1 MSVVSFQKLQEL
13 LGSSP
18 SDRCVYDEAIERWIK
33 EVSFHRPP
41 GTTVTVCNITLDNG
55 YNVRGEAACVDAKHY
70 NVDISQTL
78 ARKDAFSKLVPLF
91 GFLMAEWRLR
101 LACEAEE
108 QAIYDAMEDQE
119 GL

>member
-13 LGSSP
+13 FGNSP
-18 SDRCVYDEAIERWIK
+18 SNWCVSDEAIERRIK
-33 EVSFHRPP
+33 EVSFHRLL

-55 YNVRGEAACVDAKHY
+55 YSVRGEAACVDEKHY
-70 NVDISQTL
+70 NVDIGQTL

-91 GFLMAEWRLR
+91 GFLLAEWKFR